1 MKIVSIAEKYAI
13 FVSGLCNY
21 APIGRIKVV
30 LHCFTA
36 VCFSVC
42 LSVDMSV
49 SFSQQWVRILK
60 CNLVYRFILRISES
74 SPTFGYDRAIID
86 RVDMTLDLKKVLS
99 CTAQKKY
106 SSLLFLPFL
115 SRCQRT
121 NLRLHELKF
130 LILYLLNT
138 TVSGRIKER
147 SKPFASTEGRN

>member
-1 MKIVSIAEKYAI
+1 MKILSIAEKYAI

-49 SFSQQWVRILK
+49 SFPQQWVRILK

-74 SPTFGYDRAIID
+74 SPIFGYDRAIID
-86 RVDMTLDLKKVLS
+86 RVDMTLDLKKIPITV
-99 CTAQKKY
+99 QKKY
-106 SSLLFLPFL
+106 SPLLFLPFL

-130 LILYLLNT
+130 LILSLLNT
-138 TVSGRIKER
+138 AVSGRIKER
-147 SKPFASTEGRN
+147 SKPFAITEGRN

>member
-1 MKIVSIAEKYAI
+1 MLMKIVSIAEKYAI

-86 RVDMTLDLKKVLS
+86 RVDMTLDLKKIPIMHCIEEIFVPFIFALS
-99 CTAQKKY
+99 LSLSANKFKTARTKISYIISLKY
-106 SSLLFLPFL
+106 N
-115 SRCQRT
+115 CVWT
-121 NLRLHELKF
+121 N
-130 LILYLLNT
+130 
-138 TVSGRIKER
+138 
-147 SKPFASTEGRN
+147 